1 MSPRDWKLYIPE
13 NDCGIKDGYYSMNE
27 VVGLLRKY
35 AQQPDIIR
43 FIADMLE
50 V

>member
-27 VVGLLRKY
+27 VVGLLRLCSALHKRSY
-35 AQQPDIIR
+35 VEHGI
-43 FIADMLE
+43 MLR
-50 V
+50 